1 MRILLITLTL
11 WWSFNGFAQ
20 ELVKKQSDVRSLIDQ
35 QERFINKPLKELLKE
50 IKPPIKF
57 ALGKDAKDHGMPAN
71 ITFKFVTHQ
80 EYLILKEVN
89 KFPLTLIIYVK
100 EEKIDWY
107 DLSKR
112 TKETSTSWTADDLRK
127 YGDLT
132 VIGIEVYGEA
142 TTDN

>member
-1 MRILLITLTL
+1 ML
-11 WWSFNGFAQ
+11 SSCFSQ
-20 ELVKKQSDVRSLIDQ
+20 QLVKKQSDLRLLIDQ

-57 ALGKDAKDHGMPAN
+57 AFGTDAKDHGMPAN

-112 TKETSTSWTADDLRK
+112 TKETITSWTADDLRK

-132 VIGIEVYGEA
+132 VIRIRVYGEA

>member
-1 MRILLITLTL
+1 MRPILIILSLLVYT
-11 WWSFNGFAQ
+11 SCFSQ
-20 ELVKKQSDVRSLIDQ
+20 QLVKKQSDLRLLIDQ
-35 QERFINKPLKELLKE
+35 RERFINKPLKELLKE

-57 ALGKDAKDHGMPAN
+57 AFGTDAKDHGMPAN

-100 EEKIDWY
+100 EKKIDWY

-132 VIGIEVYGEA
+132 VIGIEVYGEV